1 MSNIIFVGDVHLK
14 GSSPISRK
22 DDYPEVILNK
32 IKYIAD
38 YAEEIGCKHILFLGD
53 IFDTVNTSLQYFSYA
68 LSVFKNIRD
77 RGIGLYTIVGNHDIR
92 YESLDSLPT
101 TPLGILVKSNIISL
115 LDTLEV
121 DDVRI
126 VGCHYSK
133 DPEQNKYTNNYSIL
147 LLHKFYEAGF
157 GEVPLT
163 REDTINLGYDTYI
176 LGHDHKPYST
186 QVIRDGLKTIQI
198 YRTGSLA
205 RNSSDQYNRIR
216 VPRFLVF
223 NTDDKSY
230 EYVNVQA
237 ESGFDIFFEQQAEQ
251 ETISM
256 KELVDYLKSSYHT
269 SDSTLRDYI
278 NEAPIPD
285 DVRQL
290 IDTYL
295 NILGA

>member
-1 MSNIIFVGDVHLK
+1 MSKVIFVGDVHLK

-32 IKYIAD
+32 LKYIAD
-38 YAEEIGCKHILFLGD
+38 YAEEIDCKHILFLGD
-53 IFDTVNTSLQYFSYA
+53 IFDTVNTSLQYFSYV
-68 LSVFKNIRD
+68 LSVFKNIKD
-77 RGIGLYTIVGNHDIR
+77 RGIELYTIVGNHDIR

-101 TPLGILVKSNIISL
+101 TPLGILVKSNVISL
-115 LDTLEV
+115 LDTLEI

-133 DPEQNKYTNNYSIL
+133 EPEQNKNDDIYSIL
-147 LLHKFYEAGF
+147 LLHKFYESGF
-157 GEVPLT
+157 GEIPVT
-163 REDTINLGYDTYI
+163 REDAINLGYDTYI

-186 QVIRDGLKTIQI
+186 QVIRYGLKTIQV

-216 VPRFLVF
+216 IPRFLVF
-223 NTDDKSY
+223 NTEDKSY

-237 ESGFDIFFEQQAEQ
+237 ESGFDVFFEQQAEQ

-295 NILGA
+295 DILGA